1 MTNGIKST
9 TEGIAQ
15 AKFAGLAAF
24 LLLLAA
30 SSFGQSV
37 GMTACAK
44 SSQQAMG
51 CELVSWSQLQ
61 SPAPVPPSD
70 NNNLPARNSDAA
82 TTNKTYTGQIVS
94 DNGTY
99 VLKAA
104 DQTFQLD
111 DQDRAKQYDGK
122 YVKVSGS
129 LNSEGTVFVIKAIEV
144 MS

>member
-1 MTNGIKST
+1 
-9 TEGIAQ
+9 
-15 AKFAGLAAF
+15 
-24 LLLLAA
+24 
-30 SSFGQSV
+30 
-37 GMTACAK
+37 MTACAPN
-44 SSQQAMG
+44 SQHATG

-70 NNNLPARNSDAA
+70 NSNLPARNSDAA
-82 TTNKTYTGQIVS
+82 ATSSTLTGQIVS
-94 DNGTY
+94 ENGAY
-99 VLKAA
+99 VLKA
-104 DQTFQLD
+104 DDRTFQLD